1 MTTRYPIAAA
11 ATAIALAAMLGG
23 CGVFGKAGPKIT
35 PTIGERRPV
44 LGFEANVE
52 ADPAL
57 AGVAVTLP
65 PAEANAA
72 WTQPGG
78 NASKSVGHLALGT
91 ALTPAF
97 TVSIGQGASKY
108 DRLGAAP
115 VVAEGRV
122 YTVDTLGTVSAFDA
136 ATGARVWSA
145 KPGTDSKNRNSLF
158 GGGVSYDGGRVYAT
172 NGIGAVSA
180 LDAKTGA
187 VIWSVRPGGPLRGA
201 PTVADG
207 NVYVMSQDSQIFAL
221 KASDGTTQWNE
232 AATLELA
239 GVFGTGAPAFGQGTV
254 VAGFAS
260 GDLNAYRYENG
271 RQLWNDALSRTS
283 ISTSVSSLSDIDAAP
298 VIDAGRVYAVGQG
311 GRMVA
316 LELTTGQRLWELNI
330 AGISTPWVAGEW
342 LFVVTDDARLMAIA
356 RATGRIRWIS
366 QLARYE
372 DPDDKK
378 GPISWNGPVLAG
390 GRLIL
395 TSSAGQMASVNPV
408 DGTVLSTTKLN
419 RPVSLS
425 PVVANNMLYILDDD
439 GKLTAYRGA

>member
-1 MTTRYPIAAA
+1 MIKRVILAG
-11 ATAIALAAMLGG
+11 ALAATLGG
-23 CGVFGKAGPKIT
+23 CGIFGKGATKTT

-44 LGFEANVE
+44 LGFEPVVE
-52 ADPAL
+52 ADATL

-65 PAEANAA
+65 EPVANPD

-78 NASKSVGHLALGT
+78 SASKSLGQLALGN
-91 ALTPAF
+91 ALKPAF
-97 TVSIGQGASKY
+97 SISIGDGTSKTE
-108 DRLGAAP
+108 RLGAPP
-115 VVAEGRV
+115 VVADGRI
-122 YTVDTLGTVSAFDA
+122 YTVDVGGAVRAFDA
-136 ATGARVWSA
+136 NTGATVWTA
-145 KPGTDSKNRNSLF
+145 RPGTQGDSQESLF
-158 GGGVSYDGGRVYAT
+158 GGGVSYGNGRVYAT
-172 NGIGAVSA
+172 NGLGSVSA

-187 VIWSVRPGGPLRGA
+187 VAWTLRPGGPLRGA
-201 PTVADG
+201 PTVTDDTI
-207 NVYVMSQDSQIFAL
+207 YVMSQDSQIYSL
-221 KASDGTTQWNE
+221 KTSDGSTNWSE

-239 GVFGTGAPAFGQGTV
+239 GVFGTGAPAFAQGTV

-342 LFVVTDDARLMAIA
+342 VFVVTDDARLLCIA
-356 RATGRIRWIS
+356 RGTGKIRWIS

-372 DPDDKK
+372 DAKDKK
-378 GPISWNGPVLAG
+378 GPINWVGPVLAG

-395 TSSAGQMASVNPV
+395 ANSAGQLAYVNPA
-408 DGTVLSTTKLN
+408 DGAVQSTTDVA
-419 RPVSLS
+419 RGISLS
-425 PVVANNMLYILDDD
+425 PVVANNTLYILDDD
-439 GKLTAYRGA
+439 GRLTAFRG